1 MILVSASEPV
11 VLIEANPEAAAKRAA
26 DRFVEI
32 VAERAADSGGNCHL
46 ALCGGTTPGDL
57 YRHLASS
64 DYSEKVA
71 WDKVQIF
78 FGDERDVPQDDV
90 ENNYRMVSKVLL
102 DHVPIPLER
111 IHPMPA
117 DCRDLAAAAEQ
128 YENLIRR
135 LVPAEGDDTPRFD
148 LVLLGM
154 GGEGHTA
161 SLFPDTPALAE
172 RSRLVTAQF
181 VPVIGR
187 NRMTFTFPLINAAR
201 NVMFFVTGG
210 DKANAVAAALGDDA
224 ELRSRYPAC
233 RVEPHSGQL
242 IFVLDAAAAR
252 NFQPT

>member
-1 MILVSASEPV
+1 MTLVSASAPV
-11 VLIEANPEAAAKRAA
+11 VLIEASPEAAAKRAA
-26 DRFVEI
+26 DRFVEV
-32 VAERAADSGGNCHL
+32 VAERTAEGGGNCHL

-64 DYSEKVA
+64 DYSESVA

-128 YENLIRR
+128 YENMIRR
-135 LVPAEGDDTPRFD
+135 LVPAEGNDTPVFD

-154 GGEGHTA
+154 GAEGHVA
-161 SLFPDTPALAE
+161 SLFPGTPAVAE
-172 RSRLVTAQF
+172 KSRLVLAQF

-201 NVMFFVTGG
+201 NVLFFVTGS
-210 DKANAVAAALGDDA
+210 DKAHAIEAVLSDDPRQRARFPAA
-224 ELRSRYPAC
+224 RVQPAA
-233 RVEPHSGQL
+233 GGL
-242 IFVLDAAAAR
+242 IFVLDRAAR
-252 NFQPT
+252 SSLS